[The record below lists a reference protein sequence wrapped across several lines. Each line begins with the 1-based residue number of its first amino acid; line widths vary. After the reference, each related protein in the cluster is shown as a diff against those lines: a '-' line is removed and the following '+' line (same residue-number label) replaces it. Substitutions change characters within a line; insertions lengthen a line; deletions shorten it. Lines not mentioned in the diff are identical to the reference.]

1 MAVCHTVI
9 RDYKSAWQ
17 KVSRFDLAGA
27 LPLYEGQAFL
37 INYVSIIALQAWRYL
52 LRVANSGLK
61 SDGFI
66 YLAVEL
72 VQRVFGAHK
81 ILPARQCNGSLFHL
95 LADFLYF
102 YICFGRRCQLNRLP
116 SSGDVN
122 IKLLFAM
129 QIGLYWL
136 MPPLSIGA
144 ETAVEKIYLST
155 MIRPCLKHGNTP
167 GIMRQILQSDENFE
181 ERFMDEKRVR
191 IAAPYRSSSYCNW
204 REIQNT
210 PLYLLITTTYC
221 AIVGL

>member
-1 MAVCHTVI
+1 M
-9 RDYKSAWQ
+9 
-17 KVSRFDLAGA
+17 SRFDLAGA

-37 INYVSIIALQAWRYL
+37 INYVSIIALQAWRCL
-52 LRVANSGLK
+52 LRGANSGLK

-122 IKLLFAM
+122 IKLLFAI

-191 IAAPYRSSSYCNW
+191 TAAPYRSSSYCN
-204 REIQNT
+204 
-210 PLYLLITTTYC
+210 
-221 AIVGL
+221 